1 MKNFCYSLLLFA
13 MGSCALGSSLQAQTA
28 DYSRRMVETHGKAW
42 SADRQWD
49 YVSGLVTKSILKT
62 TTQYPDE
69 AWSLTAYD
77 WCKTFADNAINSDGS
92 FKNFKKGN
100 IDNIASGKVFFEL
113 YDRELARGTQEGADA
128 AARYK
133 TAADFLYNYLRNDYS
148 RIQLAEGRGCF
159 FHKDIYPNQ
168 MWLDGLYMGAAF
180 YAEWQAKFAPD
191 DDEAWSDIAN
201 QFITVH
207 RHTYDA
213 DKKLN
218 YHGWSAD
225 PTDKNSF
232 WAKQDEPHLGCSS
245 DFWGRGMGWFFA
257 SLVDVLDFMP
267 ADHPDYATLTQIL
280 QQVAEGLKARQDSQ
294 SGVWYQLLQ
303 YDDTFVGECGKKNY
317 LEASASSMFT
327 YAYLKALRLGLL
339 DDSYRPM
346 AEKAYQGLIT
356 TFVTE
361 NADKS
366 LNLNHSCR
374 SAGLGPASSP
384 NRDGS
389 ASYYLCGGDV
399 TEVSNEG
406 KSIGPFIMASL
417 EHELAVA
424 DAAAQSKLTA
434 DAQLT
439 IARTA
444 DHITLTSAATDSID
458 AHLTFLTGGEAIASQ
473 RNVGTVTFP
482 TDSLAA
488 GVYMLYGT
496 VDGRKYARKVFVVK

>member
-1 MKNFCYSLLLFA
+1 MKNLCYGVLLT
-13 MGSCALGSSLQAQTA
+13 LGSWMMANGVTAQTA
-28 DYSRRMVETHGKAW
+28 DYSQRMVVTHGKAW

-49 YVSGLVTKSILKT
+49 YVSGLVTKSVLKS

-77 WCKTFADNAINSDGS
+77 WCKTFADNAINADGS

-113 YDRELARGTQEGADA
+113 YDRELARGTAEGNAA

-133 TAADFLYNYLRNDYS
+133 VAADYLYNYLRNDYS
-148 RIQLAEGRGCF
+148 RIQLADGRGCF

-207 RHTYDA
+207 QHTYDA

-232 WAKQDEPHLGCSS
+232 WAKQDEPHKGCSAE
-245 DFWGRGMGWFFA
+245 FWGRGMGWFFA

-267 ADHPDYATLTQIL
+267 ADHPDHAQLTQIL
-280 QQVAEGLKARQDSQ
+280 QQVAEGLQARQDAE

-303 YDDTFVGECGKKNY
+303 YDNSYVGECGKANY

-339 DDSYRPM
+339 DESYRPT
-346 AEKAYQGLIT
+346 AERAYQGLIQ

-361 NADKS
+361 NADGS

-384 NRDGS
+384 SRDGS

-406 KSIGPFIMASL
+406 KSLGPFIMASL
-417 EHELAVA
+417 EYELEQAAVSG
-424 DAAAQSKLTA
+424 QKSLTA
-434 DAQLT
+434 DARLT
-439 IARTA
+439 IDRSA
-444 DHITLTSAATDSID
+444 DSITIRALGTDSID
-458 AHLTFLTGGEAIASQ
+458 AHLTHLAGGHVVASARQ
-473 RNVGTVTFP
+473 AGSVTFA
-482 TDSLAA
+482 TKGLTA

-496 VDGRKYARKVFVVK
+496 VDGRKYARKVFVVQ

>member
-1 MKNFCYSLLLFA
+1 MKNLCYGFLL
-13 MGSCALGSSLQAQTA
+13 ALGGWLMADGLSAQTA

-49 YVSGLVTKSILKT
+49 YVSGLVTKSVLKS

-77 WCKTFADNAINSDGS
+77 WCKTFADNAINEDGS

-113 YDRELARGTQEGADA
+113 YDRELARGTAEGAAA

-133 TAADFLYNYLRNDYS
+133 TAADFLYNYLRTEYS
-148 RIQLAEGRGCF
+148 RIQLEDGKGCF
-159 FHKDIYPNQ
+159 YHKNIYPNQ

-180 YAEWQAKFAPD
+180 YAEWQAKFAPED
-191 DDEAWSDIAN
+191 SAAWSDIAN

-225 PTDKNSF
+225 PTDANSF
-232 WAKQDEPHLGCSS
+232 WAKQEEPHKGCSAE
-245 DFWGRGMGWFFA
+245 FWGRGMGWFFA

-267 ADHPDYATLTQIL
+267 ADHPDYPALTQIL
-280 QQVAEGLKARQDSQ
+280 QQVAEGLKERQDAE

-303 YDDTFVGECGKKNY
+303 YDNTYVGECGKANY

-339 DDSYRPM
+339 DESYR
-346 AEKAYQGLIT
+346 AVADRAYAGLIT

-361 NADKS
+361 NKDKS

-384 NRDGS
+384 SRDGS

-406 KSIGPFIMASL
+406 KSLGPFIMASL
-417 EHELAVA
+417 EHELEAATESGTKKVEA
-424 DAAAQSKLTA
+424 DAR
-434 DAQLT
+434 LT
-439 IARTA
+439 IEQSA
-444 DHITLTSAATDSID
+444 DSITLRANGNESID
-458 AHLTFLTGGEAIASQ
+458 AHLTLLSGGQTVASIRQ
-473 RNVGTVTFP
+473 AGSVTFA
-482 TDSLAA
+482 TNGLASGA
-488 GVYMLYGT
+488 YLLYGT

>member
-1 MKNFCYSLLLFA
+1 MKNVRRTLLLGLSGWFLSVGL
-13 MGSCALGSSLQAQTA
+13 MAQTA
-28 DYSRRMVETHGKAW
+28 DYSRRMVESHGKAW

-49 YVSGLVTKSILKT
+49 YVSGLVTKSILKS

-77 WCKTFADNAINSDGS
+77 WCKTFADNALNEDGS

-113 YDRELARGTQEGADA
+113 YNRESARGTAEGTAA

-133 TAADFLYNYLRNDYS
+133 TAAEYLYNYLRNDYS
-148 RIQLAEGRGCF
+148 RIQIADGRGCF
-159 FHKDIYPNQ
+159 YHKDIYPNQ

-180 YAEWQAKFAPD
+180 YAEYLAEFAPD
-191 DDEAWSDIAN
+191 DEEGWSDVAN

-207 RHTYDA
+207 QHTYDA

-225 PTDKNSF
+225 PTDANSF
-232 WAKQDEPHLGCSS
+232 WAKQEEPHKGCSAE
-245 DFWGRGMGWFFA
+245 FWGRGMGWFFA
-257 SLVDVLDFMP
+257 SLVDVLEVMP
-267 ADHPDYATLTQIL
+267 VNHTDYAKLTAIL
-280 QQVAEGLKARQDSQ
+280 QQVAEGLKERQDAE

-303 YDDTFVGECGKKNY
+303 YDDTFVGTCGKKNY

-327 YAYLKALRLGLL
+327 YSYLKALRLGLL
-339 DDSYRPM
+339 DDSYRPV
-346 AEKAYQGLIT
+346 AEKAYQGLIS

-361 NADKS
+361 NEDQT

-384 NRDGS
+384 SRDGS

-417 EHELAVA
+417 EYELSKVPTSIEGAQATERVHIEQSAGHIAVRSTSSA
-424 DAAAQSKLTA
+424 PIEAHLTN
-434 DAQLT
+434 LT
-439 IARTA
+439 GGKPVA
-444 DHITLTSAATDSID
+444 SAHQPREIVFATDS
-458 AHLTFLTGGEAIASQ
+458 LS
-473 RNVGTVTFP
+473 
-482 TDSLAA
+482 A
-488 GVYMLYGT
+488 GAYLLYGS
-496 VDGRKYARKVFVVK
+496 VDGKSYTRKVFVVK